1 MRLSRNLL
9 LLSALGVVP
18 MAVPALAQPGSD
30 YPAPCDASKVTK
42 ADIDRAHTVF
52 LSGKQYLEESNYDKA
67 ISYFKDAYSIDCSVH
82 AMLPIIATA
91 YERKGDKA
99 EAVRALEE
107 YTKRAPNAPD
117 HDVIER
123 RIRNLK
129 DQLAR
134 EPPPASATASA
145 PAPSASAAPPPSAAA
160 SAEAVPTSS
169 ASAAVPPPT
178 PPPSEAPAGGE
189 SALPWVLVGVGG
201 AAAVTGV
208 VLYAVGSPDLSN
220 ADKAC
225 PDRHCNSPSAVSQG
239 NSARDL
245 VNVGGGLI
253 GGGLAVA
260 AAGLLWH
267 FLEKTDQGAGGET
280 QTGQTRQTSQNSAHV
295 KPVVAPGYAGIT
307 VQAAL

>member
-1 MRLSRNLL
+1 MRPARNLL
-9 LLSALGVVP
+9 ILLALG
-18 MAVPALAQPGSD
+18 AVPIALPVLAQPSAD
-30 YPAPCDASKVTK
+30 YPPPCDASRVTK

-91 YERKGDKA
+91 YERKGDKS

-134 EPPPASATASA
+134 EQAAASASAPVPTASA
-145 PAPSASAAPPPSAAA
+145 PAPPQPAPTA
-160 SAEAVPTSS
+160 SAEAAAT
-169 ASAAVPPPT
+169 ASTPT
-178 PPPSEAPAGGE
+178 PAPTAATSTAGGH
-189 SALPWVLVGVGG
+189 SALPWILVGVGG

-208 VLYAVGSPDLSN
+208 VLIAVGSPDLSN

-225 PDRHCNSPSAVSQG
+225 PGRVCPTQSSLNQG
-239 NSARDL
+239 NNARNL
-245 VNVGGGLI
+245 VNAGGGLI

-267 FLEKTDQGAGGET
+267 FLEKTDQGAAGET
-280 QTGQTRQTSQNSAHV
+280 QTSTHIS
-295 KPVVAPGYAGIT
+295 PVIIPGYAGIAVGT
-307 VQAAL
+307 AL